1 MIIFK
6 NLLVEDGEEDFCY
19 GVLLKD
25 ESVYCLCGCDS
36 LFGKGDYAIISA
48 NVDTGSNIPYQTILL
63 RRKSWFFN
71 RLRVNKNYL
80 TEYGYSWEGMH
91 GITARIGKLLFQYN
105 VETYRLY
112 EDNTEGVVESLAEFD
127 THSGWFGV
135 EDKTLQTAIEN
146 GMLDDFFFEDWAD
159 DIRLRKKKLNTY
171 VVCMN
176 PEYVRDAQMLD
187 TKEMTCKE
195 FEELDW
201 LSSELDDKWHD
212 MEPIPFIGVVEAEDK
227 ELAIA
232 IASRKY
238 RYDDRCLYAAKE
250 ISHVSQNEDVYT
262 LTVMGL
268 LEGEFDLSTR
278 VFDSYDCAQKEFYA
292 SIDYH
297 KKHTWLSDYPIA
309 PICEDDDSCDENR
322 VLETLYFPE
331 KFSMENITWEAYR
344 DGYCSSMHTIIK
356 LEKQTITKEMQNA
369 K

>member
-6 NLLVEDGEEDFCY
+6 NLLAENEEEDFCY

-25 ESVYCLCGCDS
+25 GSVYCLCGCGGT
-36 LFGKGDYAIISA
+36 FEKGDYSIISA
-48 NVDTGSNIPYQTILL
+48 NADAASNIPYQKTLEGRKELFFDVLL
-63 RRKSWFFN
+63 GFN
-71 RLRVNKNYL
+71 NQIA
-80 TEYGYSWEGMH
+80 EYGYSWNGMH
-91 GITARIGKLLFQYN
+91 GLSAEIGKLLFQYN
-105 VETYRLY
+105 LEVYRLY
-112 EDNTEGVVESLAEFD
+112 EDGTEGAIDDISEFD
-127 THSGWFGV
+127 THDGWFGV
-135 EDKTLQTAIEN
+135 EVDTLEKAIES

-187 TKEMTCKE
+187 TKEMSGKE
-195 FEELDW
+195 FEEIDW
-201 LSSELDDKWHD
+201 QSSELDEFWHD
-212 MEPIPFIGVVEAEDK
+212 MEPIPFIGVVEAENK
-227 ELAIA
+227 EIA
-232 IASRKY
+232 IALAAKKY
-238 RYDDRCLYAAKE
+238 RYDDRCLYVAKE

-278 VFDSYDCAQKEFYA
+278 VFDSFDHAQKEFYA

-356 LEKQTITKEMQNA
+356 LEKQTITKETQNA

>member
-36 LFGKGDYAIISA
+36 LFEKGDYAIISA
-48 NVDTGSNIPYQTILL
+48 NVDTVSNIPYQTILS
-63 RRKSWFFN
+63 RRKTWFLN
-71 RLRVNKNYL
+71 GLRVNKKCL
-80 TEYGYSWEGMH
+80 TEYGYLWEGMH

-112 EDNTEGVVESLAEFD
+112 EDNTEGVVDSLAEFD
-127 THSGWFGV
+127 SHGGWFGV
-135 EDKTLQTAIEN
+135 EEKTLNVAIEN

-159 DIRLRKKKLNTY
+159 DMRLRKKRLNTY

-201 LSSELDDKWHD
+201 QSSELDEFWHD
-212 MEPIPFIGVVEAEDK
+212 MEPIPFIGVLEAEDK

-232 IASRKY
+232 IASKKY
-238 RYDDRCLYAAKE
+238 RYDDRCLYVAKE
-250 ISHVSQNEDVYT
+250 IKHVSQLKEVYT
-262 LTVMGL
+262 ITVMGVL
-268 LEGEFDLSTR
+268 DGEFDLSTQT
-278 VFDSYDCAQKEFYA
+278 FESYEKAKKMFNIAVAFQKN
-292 SIDYH
+292 
-297 KKHTWLSDYPIA
+297 HTWMLDYKMETLD
-309 PICEDDDSCDENR
+309 EDDDKTDENR
-322 VLETLYFPE
+322 ILETTYQPE
-331 KFSMENITWEAYR
+331 GECSENLIWEAYR
-344 DGYCSSMHTIIK
+344 DGYCSSAHTIIK
-356 LEKQTITKEMQNA
+356 LEKQIITKEAENA